1 MSRAVGWSPLRLQHA
16 IFVAVPTSESS
27 RIMFNRGF
35 APLVLIAFV
44 GASCW
49 VQAEP
54 PPTICSPAKA
64 VQADE
69 KVGTLD
75 SWSAVSDYYGEYG
88 QCDDGSIAEGSSEA
102 VARLLMDHWDTLPAL
117 ARLID
122 GDPPLEP
129 FVLRHVNATL
139 DTKDLERIRDRAAS
153 TCPEGASVLCGRL
166 GKAASRAL
174 E

>member
-1 MSRAVGWSPLRLQHA
+1 MSRAVGWSPLRLRHA
-16 IFVAVPTSESS
+16 IFVAVPTPESS

-44 GASCW
+44 VTPCC
-49 VQAEP
+49 VQAESP
-54 PPTICSPAKA
+54 STVCSPAR
-64 VQADE
+64 ADE
-69 KVGTLD
+69 KVDTLD
-75 SWSAVSDYYGEYG
+75 SWSAISDYYGAYG

-102 VARLLMDHWDTLPAL
+102 VARLLVDHWDTLPVL

-139 DTKDLERIRDRAAS
+139 DTKDLERIRDRSVS
-153 TCPEGASVLCGRL
+153 TCPVSASALCGRL
-166 GKAASRAL
+166 GEAASRAL